1 MKKLY
6 LLGIF
11 ALCVLLSGCSEK
23 KLLCSYSSTNSYY
36 GSDDILAKYT
46 FKKDGTIDKYS
57 INEKMVYNDAYLK
70 ASNTTIEAQY
80 ENALEYCKSSVPES
94 KNITCK
100 ATKTKNSITVVIDYK
115 LSKMT
120 KEEIESLQLS
130 DYISSK
136 YDDIKQQYEGQG
148 FTCK

>member
-1 MKKLY
+1 MKKFY

-36 GSDDILAKYT
+36 GSDEILAKYT
-46 FKKDGTIDKYS
+46 FKKDGSIDKYI

-70 ASNTTIEAQY
+70 ASNTTIDDQFK
-80 ENALEYCKSSVPES
+80 NAEEYCNSSLPES

-100 ATKTKNSITVVIDYK
+100 ATKTKNSITVVIDYN

-120 KEEIESLQLS
+120 QEEIESLQLT

-136 YDDIKQQYEGQG
+136 YDDVKQQYEGQG